1 MTFLRS
7 LSKALGR
14 MADQM
19 QGQDVERHNAVP
31 NNRLGGDMAA
41 VSKARYSQGIS
52 PIGMGR

>member
-41 VSKARYSQGIS
+41 VSKARYGQGIS